1 VEESTGN
8 VGVQKELATEAMRE
22 SLQGLGGNP
31 YGFKF
36 RCQLPHEDILHAF
49 IRWFWYL
56 LAIDVVGT
64 TFYRVPHFVSLSQNL
79 IHDGI
84 GVLTWSTPNYQSQWL
99 YLLEG
104 GIGKLIC
111 DGSF

>member
-1 VEESTGN
+1 VDSTGTHGWNITGSPKSPPPVEESTGN

-49 IRWFWYL
+49 IR
-56 LAIDVVGT
+56 
-64 TFYRVPHFVSLSQNL
+64 
-79 IHDGI
+79 
-84 GVLTWSTPNYQSQWL
+84 
-99 YLLEG
+99 
-104 GIGKLIC
+104 
-111 DGSF
+111 